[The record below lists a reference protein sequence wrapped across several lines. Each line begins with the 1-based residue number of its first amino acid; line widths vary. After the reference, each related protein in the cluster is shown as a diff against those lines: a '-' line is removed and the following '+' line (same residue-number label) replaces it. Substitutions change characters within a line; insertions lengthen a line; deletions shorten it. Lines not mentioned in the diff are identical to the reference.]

1 MDENSSSN
9 RTNSLTTGITL
20 ANGNSN
26 LEEYRFLIE
35 EVNSPFYDK
44 LNSQYP
50 DLSPNER
57 KICVYLKLNMSSR
70 EISKFTSQ
78 TDEALKKARFR
89 LRQKLGIKRGEN
101 LVAFLQKI

>member
-1 MDENSSSN
+1 
-9 RTNSLTTGITL
+9 
-20 ANGNSN
+20 
-26 LEEYRFLIE
+26 
-35 EVNSPFYDK
+35 
-44 LNSQYP
+44 
-50 DLSPNER
+50 
-57 KICVYLKLNMSSR
+57 MSSR